1 MTDSRS
7 HESSNRSR
15 DSSNRTHES
24 QLAEFVYREARLLDE
39 KHFDAWYELFTDDAR
54 YWMPLTRGQPD
65 GRTHTSLFY
74 EDKLLLKVRIERL
87 RHPNAF
93 SQQQPSFCQ
102 HVLQQPA
109 LEQAGPA
116 AGGSPLS
123 AAGFLLASDDFL
135 LRTPFMY
142 LESQL
147 DTQILLAG
155 VAYHHLTSIDGALR
169 IRMKKIELLN
179 CDAALPSIQMLI

>member
-1 MTDSRS
+1 MAVTDPSPPQ
-7 HESSNRSR
+7 
-15 DSSNRTHES
+15 S
-24 QLAEFVYREARLLDE
+24 QLAEFIYREARLLDE
-39 KHFDAWYELFTDDAR
+39 KRFDAWYELFTDDAR

-109 LEQAGPA
+109 LEESGPA
-116 AGGSPLS
+116 AG
-123 AAGFLLASDDFL
+123 DFL
-135 LRTPFMY
+135 MRTPFMY
-142 LESQL
+142 VETQL
-147 DTQILLAG
+147 DAQVVLAG

-179 CDAALPSIQMLI
+179 CDAALPSIQLLI